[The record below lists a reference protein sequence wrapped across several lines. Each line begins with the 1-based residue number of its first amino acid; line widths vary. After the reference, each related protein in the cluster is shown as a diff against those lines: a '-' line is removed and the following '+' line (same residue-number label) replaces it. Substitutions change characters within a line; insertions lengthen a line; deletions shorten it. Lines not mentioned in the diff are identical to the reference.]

1 LLVFGLLVNCF
12 LCAHVVHVDRFVFTV
27 DVQDLFVSQSAFLEQ
42 ESNRS
47 YFSGHIM
54 INRPINELTLL
65 SSIDILRP
73 SRPEMRLY
81 NNYNYTLTR
90 AYIDEA
96 LLPDL
101 LPECTYRMKMA
112 FQHKSKLL
120 AHMQVDGRLLTLAM
134 KTSYL
139 LCGLYVLINL
149 ANSDKRNFRIYFDE
163 FAIKYKV
170 PDIFEKVD
178 CHLVQLNNRSYVN
191 GEMILKRSVGD
202 LNNYSYKMVNWFLD
216 EKDLPPYVPLGQFRT
231 ITEYSTQQRLAIRIV
246 VHGEVLENQ

>member
-1 LLVFGLLVNCF
+1 MSFHKLSLLVFGLLANCF

-42 ESNRS
+42 EYNRS

-65 SSIDILRP
+65 SSMDILRP
-73 SRPEMRLY
+73 PRPEMRLY
-81 NNYNYTLTR
+81 NVKLNFCSIFNNGYKNKFIKMMYNNYADFLNTKPKCPLKANYNYTLTR

-120 AHMQVDGRLLTLAM
+120 AHMQVDGRLLV
-134 KTSYL
+134 KH
-139 LCGLYVLINL
+139 
-149 ANSDKRNFRIYFDE
+149 FR
-163 FAIKYKV
+163 
-170 PDIFEKVD
+170 P
-178 CHLVQLNNRSYVN
+178 
-191 GEMILKRSVGD
+191 
-202 LNNYSYKMVNWFLD
+202 
-216 EKDLPPYVPLGQFRT
+216 
-231 ITEYSTQQRLAIRIV
+231 
-246 VHGEVLENQ
+246 